1 MGDELLDLREGE
13 PGEARWRIPAGYA
26 DLSGKSYLGYAHG
39 AAGIADTLLDLFDV
53 TSEQRFADAALDA
66 ISWIA
71 RQAVQT
77 LDDDSGLG
85 WPQVES
91 GRLHPPFWCHGATGI
106 GRLLLHAAR
115 TCRSVA
121 KGSRWSGPTLT
132 PAAGYGPTRLRLR
145 ILAVA
150 GRLVCTARRTQLKT
164 PQSWPWADQIST
176 AHAGLAAPDPAP
188 PDPITKDAEHRPRR
202 GGEHCCPPAEPA
214 TKRSNGRSEDHR
226 SAVTKHR
233 DQP

>member
-1 MGDELLDLREGE
+1 
-13 PGEARWRIPAGYA
+13 
-26 DLSGKSYLGYAHG
+26 
-39 AAGIADTLLDLFDV
+39 
-53 TSEQRFADAALDA
+53 
-66 ISWIA
+66 
-71 RQAVQT
+71 
-77 LDDDSGLG
+77 
-85 WPQVES
+85 VES

-188 PDPITKDAEHRPRR
+188 PTRSPRTPSTGHAGAGNTAARQPNRPPKDQTAVPKITVRPLRNIETSPDQREMSELDRFLVLLLGLYRR
-202 GGEHCCPPAEPA
+202 VDGRKACRAVVSVSPQAVSSDHVAIAAHHVRSGGLSRPADGARVALP
-214 TKRSNGRSEDHR
+214 G
-226 SAVTKHR
+226 
-233 DQP
+233 

>member
-1 MGDELLDLREGE
+1 MGDELLDLR
-13 PGEARWRIPAGYA
+13 
-26 DLSGKSYLGYAHG
+26 D
-39 AAGIADTLLDLFDV
+39 
-53 TSEQRFADAALDA
+53 FADAALDA

-164 PQSWPWADQIST
+164 LR
-176 AHAGLAAPDPAP
+176 AGPGPTRSAPHTPAWRP
-188 PDPITKDAEHRPRR
+188 LTRHPRPDHQGRR
-202 GGEHCCPPAEPA
+202 APA
-214 TKRSNGRSEDHR
+214 TQGRGTLLPASRTGHQKIKRPFRRSPFGRYETSR
-226 SAVTKHR
+226 PALTSAKC
-233 DQP
+233 QS

>member
-1 MGDELLDLREGE
+1 
-13 PGEARWRIPAGYA
+13 
-26 DLSGKSYLGYAHG
+26 
-39 AAGIADTLLDLFDV
+39 
-53 TSEQRFADAALDA
+53 
-66 ISWIA
+66 
-71 RQAVQT
+71 
-77 LDDDSGLG
+77 
-85 WPQVES
+85 VES